1 MKLSALPIDVERLAK
16 GAMIVG
22 EGRAYNNWS
31 SEGVK
36 QDSGGYAY
44 EVLFPEA
51 DYEKNI
57 VKVAGEQ
64 KPSIPYNG
72 KPIPIVLEGVT
83 AKAYQNFKTGR
94 IELSIQAESIGVEK
108 HNIRMNRGGDN
119 E

>member
-1 MKLSALPIDVERLAK
+1 MKLSSVPIDVQKLMC

-22 EGRAYNNWS
+22 EGRAYNDWI
-31 SEGVK
+31 EGVK
-36 QDSGGYAY
+36 QDTGGYAY
-44 EVLFPEA
+44 EILFPEA

>member
-1 MKLSALPIDVERLAK
+1 MKLSSLPIDVQSLVR

-22 EGRAYNNWS
+22 EGRAYNDWI
-31 SEGVK
+31 EGVK

-44 EVLFPEA
+44 DVLFPEV
-51 DYEKNI
+51 DYEKSPL
-57 VKVAGEQ
+57 KVAGEQ

-72 KPIPIVLEGVT
+72 KPIPVVLEGVT

-94 IELSIQAESIGVEK
+94 IELSIYAEKISVERQ
-108 HNIRMNRGGDN
+108 NIKMNRGGDN

>member
-1 MKLSALPIDVERLAK
+1 MKLSSLPIDVERLVK

-22 EGRAYNNWS
+22 EGRAYNDWI
-31 SEGVK
+31 EGVK

-51 DYEKNI
+51 DYEKSPL
-57 VKVAGEQ
+57 KVSGEQ

-72 KPIPIVLEGVT
+72 KPIPIMLEGVT

-94 IELSIQAESIGVEK
+94 IELSIQAESISVEK
-108 HNIRMNRGGDN
+108 HNLRMNRGGDN